1 MVPGEAEGERDSH
14 TEGEKGKTLNNDASK
29 SFLYN
34 FFLFYF
40 VSEKMA
46 DSTSLNWSRDFS
58 ELSLE
63 VCLGIFIIPP
73 FSKVINQ
80 WS

>member
-1 MVPGEAEGERDSH
+1 MLWLSGRKSCDLSSQGFVMVPGEAEGERDTH

-29 SFLYN
+29 SFLSN

-46 DSTSLNWSRDFS
+46 DSTSLN
-58 ELSLE
+58 
-63 VCLGIFIIPP
+63 
-73 FSKVINQ
+73 
-80 WS
+80 

>member
-14 TEGEKGKTLNNDASK
+14 MEGEKGKTLNNDASK

-40 VSEKMA
+40 VLEKMA
-46 DSTSLNWSRDFS
+46 DSTSLN
-58 ELSLE
+58 
-63 VCLGIFIIPP
+63 
-73 FSKVINQ
+73 
-80 WS
+80 

>member
-14 TEGEKGKTLNNDASK
+14 TEGEKGKTLNNHASK

-34 FFLFYF
+34 FFSLFYF

-46 DSTSLNWSRDFS
+46 DGTSLN
-58 ELSLE
+58 
-63 VCLGIFIIPP
+63 
-73 FSKVINQ
+73 
-80 WS
+80 